1 MLHIVL
7 CDDDPA
13 IISRY
18 KELLAQL
25 AEKHRM
31 EYKLSCFGN
40 AEQLLFALDDIQF
53 GVDILYLDVQMD
65 RLNGIEAAKKLRSS
79 GCRAQIIFLTN
90 AREYVFE
97 SFDVSPLQYLLKGD
111 TSIEKFEEVFL
122 RAASLSRQESA
133 ELFDCER
140 GAERMAI
147 PIREITYFE
156 VTKRIV
162 TVHYDGGTFDFYSSM
177 SELEGRLLPRGF
189 VRTHRAFLVNLARIR
204 RLGQEDIL
212 LTSGETVPLGR
223 THIKNVKDVLSRFL
237 STGGG
242 L

>member
-111 TSIEKFEEVFL
+111 TSIEKRIDYDVYYIENWTLALDIRILIMTAFCMFNKEKVA
-122 RAASLSRQESA
+122 RPAAKP
-133 ELFDCER
+133 
-140 GAERMAI
+140 GA
-147 PIREITYFE
+147 
-156 VTKRIV
+156 
-162 TVHYDGGTFDFYSSM
+162 DD
-177 SELEGRLLPRGF
+177 
-189 VRTHRAFLVNLARIR
+189 LA
-204 RLGQEDIL
+204 
-212 LTSGETVPLGR
+212 
-223 THIKNVKDVLSRFL
+223 KK
-237 STGGG
+237 
-242 L
+242 